1 MAKSNYYDTSAA
13 IQVIGCTIIQPD
25 FLNEDGQYF
34 YSAEDFV
41 TDIHRVAFGAIF
53 NLHQMGA
60 DNINIKTIEDYLKD
74 HPESYGIYQQ
84 SRGAEWLQNCIDNA
98 DIPNFDYYYGRLK
111 KMTLLRGYAQ
121 AGVDMTWLYDPD
133 NLLDVNKKE
142 QQENYLNQ
150 LSLNELADL
159 VDNKILTVRDI
170 YVDNATDH
178 ALRIGDSV
186 DTVLTTLEETPEVG
200 APFYD
205 DRFNGI
211 TRGAR
216 YGKYYLRSA
225 PTGVGKTRTMLAD
238 ACNMACNRIYDT
250 TTNVWIDK
258 GNQLVLFI
266 STELDVDELTTMALA
281 FLTGY
286 NEEDILMQRVTLN
299 DPRLREAARVL
310 KQSPLYL
317 EILPDYTIKQ
327 VENTIKRNIRV
338 NHTKVIYFDYLNS
351 SLGLFSEVTSKTHG
365 MAMREDIIL
374 SLLSTRLKEIANDF
388 NVFIMSATQTN
399 ASAKTD
405 PLPDANLLKGSKAI
419 AEKADFGSILLPISE
434 LDKEKLQ
441 PLIENGRPEPN
452 VKLSVYKNRRGSF
465 VRGYLWLQMDKASCR
480 YQTVFATD
488 WDYIEIPLVAFDIQ
502 QPVMQ

>member
-13 IQVIGCTIIQPD
+13 IQVIGCTIIKPD

-60 DNINIKTIEDYLKD
+60 ENINIKTIEDYLQG

-98 DIPNFDYYYGRLK
+98 DISNFDYYYSRLK

-133 NLLDVNKKE
+133 NLIDVNKKE

-159 VDNKILTVRDI
+159 VDNKVLTVRDI

-186 DTVLTTLEETPEVG
+186 DMVLSTLEETPEVG
-200 APFYD
+200 APFFDPQLNY
-205 DRFNGI
+205 I

-238 ACNMACNRIYDT
+238 ACYMACNRIYDDKT
-250 TTNVWIDK
+250 HMWIDK
-258 GNQLVLFI
+258 GSQSVLFI

-281 FLTGY
+281 FLSGY
-286 NEEDILMQRVTLN
+286 NEEDILLQRVTMA
-299 DPRLREAARVL
+299 DQRLREAAEVL
-310 KQSPLYL
+310 KCSPLYL

-338 NHTKVIYFDYLNS
+338 NHTKAIYFDYLNS

-374 SLLSTRLKEIANDF
+374 SLLSTRLKEIANEF

-399 ASAKTD
+399 AKLFVLAITPYPFISGVIIWAK
-405 PLPDANLLKGSKAI
+405 
-419 AEKADFGSILLPISE
+419 
-434 LDKEKLQ
+434 LD
-441 PLIENGRPEPN
+441 N
-452 VKLSVYKNRRGSF
+452 
-465 VRGYLWLQMDKASCR
+465 C
-480 YQTVFATD
+480 
-488 WDYIEIPLVAFDIQ
+488 
-502 QPVMQ
+502 

>member
-1 MAKSNYYDTSAA
+1 MAKPNYYDTSAA
-13 IQVIGCTIIQPD
+13 IQVIGCTILQPNL
-25 FLNEDGQYF
+25 LNEDGQYF
-34 YSAEDFV
+34 YSADDFV
-41 TDIHRVAFGAIF
+41 TEIHRVAFGAVF

-60 DNINIKTIEDYLKD
+60 ERIAPKTIEDYLQG

-84 SRGAEWLQNCIDNA
+84 SKGSEWLQNCIDTA
-98 DIPNFDYYYGRLK
+98 DIANFDYYYSRLK
-111 KMTLLRGYAQ
+111 KMTLLRGYSK

-133 NLLDVNKKE
+133 NLLDIEKKE
-142 QQENYLNQ
+142 QQENYLNRI
-150 LSLNELADL
+150 SLNELADI
-159 VDNKILTVRDI
+159 VDNKILTVRDV

-186 DTVLTTLEETPEVG
+186 AEVLASLEETPEIG
-200 APFYD
+200 APFAD
-205 DRFNGI
+205 KGLNGI

-225 PTGVGKTRTMLAD
+225 PTGVGKTRSMLAD
-238 ACNMACNRIYDT
+238 ACYMACNAIFDPK
-250 TTNVWIDK
+250 K
-258 GNQLVLFI
+258 GEWVQKNNQPVLFI
-266 STELDVDELTTMALA
+266 STELDVEELTTMALA

-286 NEEDILMQRVTLN
+286 NEEDILLQRISFS
-299 DPRLREAARVL
+299 DPVMVQAAQVL
-310 KQSPLYL
+310 KESPLYL

-338 NHTKVIYFDYLNS
+338 NHTKVVFFDYFNS
-351 SLGLFSEVTSKTHG
+351 SLGLLTEVTNQTHG

-419 AEKADFGSILLPISE
+419 AEKADFGSILLPLTE
-434 LDKEKLQ
+434 TDQEKLQ
-441 PLIENGRPEPN
+441 VYAERGFPMPN
-452 VKLSVYKNRRGSF
+452 IKLSVYKNRRGSF
-465 VRGYLWLQMDKASCR
+465 VRGYLWMQMDKSTCR
-480 YQTVFATD
+480 YETVFATD
-488 WDYIEIPLVAFDIQ
+488 WDYKQISITAFDIE
-502 QPVMQ
+502 QPVM